1 MGEVRPYG
9 PPQTVKSS
17 QPGRRFLVL
26 LQQYTTKMNSAMMIT
41 KRKAIAPKYS
51 QDRYDESME
60 SYEGLVVV

>member
-17 QPGRRFLVL
+17 KPGRRFLGL
-26 LQQYTTKMNSAMMIT
+26 LKTKMTSAMMIT
-41 KRKAIAPKYS
+41 KRKAITPKYS